1 MSIQYFF
8 TKMQICSCVFMN
20 HHNVR
25 FVPYDQVRIWAW
37 YLLSWQHLVNPVI
50 VLWTARSWV
59 QVQSAGDTVLCVALG
74 LWPPPAALQS
84 NPLPLELFMALP
96 LQLSHVAFQD
106 YTKPSWRA
114 CSESKQGSAGV
125 CLSPWGAGRPPEVNI
140 HIYLTDK
147 ALSYH
152 LFVEKIHPG
161 LLLLLLPMLCPA
173 WVRAQD
179 KDSMGQWCRGS
190 GTSLASALPLGGESC
205 SPAYHCQ
212 AQLQRHFTG
221 MVSPCLIYAA
231 CIQIVK
237 DHPGRPFCHW
247 NSNAFSFQPSLCFW
261 ELHAI
266 FCDCVLPLYN
276 PGNISQAFQWTMVLS
291 RTVVLLL
298 TLYC

>member
-1 MSIQYFF
+1 MLS
-8 TKMQICSCVFMN
+8 VFRTN
-20 HHNVR
+20 
-25 FVPYDQVRIWAW
+25 
-37 YLLSWQHLVNPVI
+37 
-50 VLWTARSWV
+50 
-59 QVQSAGDTVLCVALG
+59 
-74 LWPPPAALQS
+74 
-84 NPLPLELFMALP
+84 
-96 LQLSHVAFQD
+96 
-106 YTKPSWRA
+106 PSWLA
-114 CSESKQGSAGV
+114 ASPFAHVVPSLSEGTRQGLHGAVMQRLCTSLGSAV
-125 CLSPWGAGRPPEVNI
+125 
-140 HIYLTDK
+140 
-147 ALSYH
+147 
-152 LFVEKIHPG
+152 
-161 LLLLLLPMLCPA
+161 
-173 WVRAQD
+173 
-179 KDSMGQWCRGS
+179 
-190 GTSLASALPLGGESC
+190 PLGGESC

-212 AQLQRHFTG
+212 AQLQGYFTG